1 MRLDNARQIYNH
13 AVVDKLSLTLGAL
26 SDPTRRAILA
36 RLKAGPASVTEL
48 SQPFRM
54 SQQAV
59 SKHLASL
66 QRARLIRKRRDGRKQ
81 ICELTPAPMREVAT
95 WVDDY
100 RQHWEEAFD
109 RLRVLLQEQPE
120 RDASRR
126 RGEP

>member
-1 MRLDNARQIYNH
+1 M
-13 AVVDKLSLTLGAL
+13 DKLSLTLGAL

-48 SQPFRM
+48 ARPFRM

-59 SKHLASL
+59 SKHLANL

-81 ICELTPAPMREVAT
+81 ICELTPAPIREVAA

-120 RDASRR
+120 HGESRR
-126 RGEP
+126 KGES

>member
-1 MRLDNARQIYNH
+1 M
-13 AVVDKLSLTLGAL
+13 DKLSLTLGAL

-81 ICELTPAPMREVAT
+81 ICELTPAPMREVAA
-95 WVDDY
+95 WVDEY

>member
-1 MRLDNARQIYNH
+1 M
-13 AVVDKLSLTLGAL
+13 SLTLGAL

-36 RLKAGPASVTEL
+36 RLKAGRASVTEL
-48 SQPFRM
+48 AQPFRM

-59 SKHLASL
+59 SKHLAFL
-66 QRARLIRKRRDGRKQ
+66 QRARLIRKRREGRKQ
-81 ICELTPAPMREVAT
+81 ICELAPEPMREVAA

-120 RDASRR
+120 QGESRR
-126 RGEP
+126 KGES